1 MKRHEWWRQQY
12 REARDLDHL
21 SPEQLS
27 LRLFECI
34 NNSRT
39 RTERGKLGIL
49 SPREENGERWMVW
62 TTEVFEECALRGYS
76 YPGPITI
83 SGYRAAFEHAF
94 DPIPDMNR
102 ALARFNGASPAKY
115 LLKFGDPYWL
125 RQSLEKGS
133 FRIAPASF
141 YDKDAHNHARR
152 DKELQREVTPNPR
165 NPRIQTFMSARGVV
179 PPPGKIVSTL
189 TISSPT
195 DYYLFS
201 MTTSYTA
208 RLFGDFQ
215 ATACLVI
222 HDAPR
227 FVDRLTTAVAET
239 AAGLRCEI
247 GTITYY
253 DPVRA
258 DPDVLD
264 ANLRFFKPFKHAYQ
278 DELRLTWVPAEP
290 VAELQPIFVELGPLY
305 DCADLVDLTS
315 HPPVELPPDPADAP
329 VVRYGTFTEERHM
342 VNMLPEVAKL
352 MGLSLSREA
361 PDHGDWF
368 FEVQYTDSKG
378 AWHELKMPMLDGLYL
393 LNLLREAEKNQHL
406 EFWNRQ

>member
-27 LRLFECI
+27 LRLFECM

-62 TTEVFEECALRGYS
+62 TTEVFEECVLRGYG
-76 YPGPITI
+76 YPGPINI
-83 SGYRAAFEHAF
+83 SGYRGAFEHAF
-94 DPIPDMNR
+94 DPIPDMDA
-102 ALARFNGASPAKY
+102 ALAKYNGTNY

-125 RQSLEKGS
+125 RQSLEKGA

-141 YDKDAHNHARR
+141 YDKDDHNHARR
-152 DKELQREVTPNPR
+152 DKELQRELIPNPR
-165 NPRIQTFMSARGVV
+165 NQRVQKFMNERGIVA
-179 PPPGKIVSTL
+179 PPGKVVSTL
-189 TISSPT
+189 TITSPT

-201 MTTSYTA
+201 ATTSYTA
-208 RLFGDFQ
+208 RLFGDFE
-215 ATACLVI
+215 ATACLII

-227 FVDRLTTAVAET
+227 FVDRLTTAVANAGYNLTCE
-239 AAGLRCEI
+239 AGLV
-247 GTITYY
+247 TYY

-258 DPDVLD
+258 DPAVVDRS
-264 ANLRFFKPFKHAYQ
+264 LRFFKPFKHAYQ
-278 DELRLTWVPAEP
+278 DELRLVWIPSTPI
-290 VAELQPIFVELGPLY
+290 AELQPIFVEIGSLC
-305 DCADLVDLTS
+305 DCAELVDLTT

-329 VVRYGTFTEERHM
+329 VIRYGSFNEERDM
-342 VNMLPEVAKL
+342 VNKLPEVAKM

-361 PDHGDWF
+361 SDHEDWF
-368 FEVQYTDSKG
+368 FEIQYTDSSG
-378 AWHELKMPMLDGLYL
+378 AWHEVKMPMLDGLYL
-393 LNLLREAEKNQHL
+393 LNMLREAEKNQHL
-406 EFWNRQ
+406 GLWNRQ